1 MNLKNLFI
9 GSAMAFALIG
19 CSQAAFQAGVQN
31 GVRNLAAAD
40 CASPASQAAFV
51 ANLPPNPFVNGAQQ
65 AAIMAQACMGLFGT
79 VAAPLTAAGNVAAL
93 PAAVAAPLAAP
104 VSPLPASK

>member
-1 MNLKNLFI
+1 MKIRTLIL
-9 GSAMAFALIG
+9 GAAALAIAG
-19 CSQAAFQAGVQN
+19 CSSFQPGVQN
-31 GVRNLAAAD
+31 FGRNLAAAD
-40 CASPASQAAFV
+40 CATPASQAAFV

-93 PAAVAAPLAAP
+93 PAAVTAPLAVP